1 MKSRYYLL
9 VVLFAIFSLPEQT
22 VAQSTQELLIG
33 TWSFN
38 YDSSISKMEAEM
50 KVRLETMPQTQRSSI
65 EKAYK
70 NRKITFYANGNYL
83 ISISDGSQA
92 AGSWILTEN
101 GNTIKMTSSKGSA
114 FTTIL
119 APEAVRFFV
128 TLVYES
134 KKSSKI
140 LRT

>member
-1 MKSRYYLL
+1 
-9 VVLFAIFSLPEQT
+9 
-22 VAQSTQELLIG
+22 
-33 TWSFN
+33 
-38 YDSSISKMEAEM
+38 M

-114 FTTIL
+114 FIQNIERLFPTQ
-119 APEAVRFFV
+119 
-128 TLVYES
+128 LVLKPRLNGQEKAFITEWHYT
-134 KKSSKI
+134 KN
-140 LRT
+140 